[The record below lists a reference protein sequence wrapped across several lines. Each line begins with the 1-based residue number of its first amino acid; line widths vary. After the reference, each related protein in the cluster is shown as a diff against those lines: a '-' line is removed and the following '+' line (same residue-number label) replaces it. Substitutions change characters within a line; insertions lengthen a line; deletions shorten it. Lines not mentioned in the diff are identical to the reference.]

1 MVKSL
6 RFSNITSS
14 TASPFY
20 GCGGGTVTYN
30 LASYDC
36 GQFCTPS
43 YLPPQYNITWQ
54 PPSGWVQTNI
64 GTNGNTVSFTP
75 NATSSGA
82 LTATINL
89 PCGYSEIRT
98 FNIVRTPQAPTFST
112 SNSLTSCTSSTT
124 LSINP
129 TCGATNYTY
138 SILNN
143 AGVTFTS
150 GGTQTLTTNN
160 TSVTLSLPNSTSSYL
175 LKVKANYSGN
185 VSSTET
191 ESTYYVGA
199 IAPFNLVVTGNCP
212 DAGCGRFGRV
222 VVNCDDVPSATQYNW
237 YRDGVFQVSTS
248 ISQYT
253 FTSIQLCDID
263 YIVDVEAVTSCGV
276 SALSGVLVSFPPCGS
291 FRIYS
296 SPNPASDNM
305 YVTIEDESMTS
316 KEKINDQKI
325 KIELYDFNS
334 GQVIKQWSFDA
345 LENEFKLNVKEL
357 KKGQYI
363 LRIVRN
369 KIQKTK
375 QVIIN

>member
-1 MVKSL
+1 M
-6 RFSNITSS
+6 
-14 TASPFY
+14 
-20 GCGGGTVTYN
+20 
-30 LASYDC
+30 
-36 GQFCTPS
+36 
-43 YLPPQYNITWQ
+43 
-54 PPSGWVQTNI
+54 
-64 GTNGNTVSFTP
+64 
-75 NATSSGA
+75 
-82 LTATINL
+82 
-89 PCGYSEIRT
+89 PCGYKETRT
-98 FNIVRTPQAPTFST
+98 FNIVRTPQAPTFAT
-112 SNSLTSCTSSTT
+112 ANPITSCTSSAT
-124 LSINP
+124 LSISP
-129 TCGATNYTY
+129 TCGATDYTY

-150 GGTQTLTTNN
+150 GGTQTLTTNS
-160 TSVTLSLPNSTSSYL
+160 TSVNLSLPNSTSSYL

-199 IAPFNLVVTGNCP
+199 IAPVNLVVTGNCP
-212 DAGCGRFGRV
+212 DDGCGRFGRV

-296 SPNPASDNM
+296 SPNPASDNL
-305 YVTIEDESMTS
+305 YVSIEEVSITS
-316 KEKINDQKI
+316 IEKINDQKI
-325 KIELYDFNS
+325 KIELYDFNTS
-334 GQVIKQWSFDA
+334 QVMKQWSFDA
-345 LENEFKLNVKEL
+345 HEKEFKLNVKEL
-357 KKGQYI
+357 KKGQYV
-363 LRIVRN
+363 LRVIRG
-369 KIQKTK
+369 KIQRSK